1 MTMLFKNSR
10 FYFYLFSGLY
20 LISFFIPSYQVP
32 SYVFTLYSKYL
43 ITGDYYSELTG
54 YECFLISL
62 KTLVHSPIIIPG
74 TLANFVVVLCWMIS
88 MGNHTE
94 DYKIFNFLL
103 RFTCIF
109 SVLLW
114 PVLLKEGFLT
124 GYYLWAIS
132 SIGISVTY
140 TNLNSIK
147 KNSEVDLL
155 DN

>member
-1 MTMLFKNSR
+1 
-10 FYFYLFSGLY
+10 
-20 LISFFIPSYQVP
+20 
-32 SYVFTLYSKYL
+32 
-43 ITGDYYSELTG
+43 
-54 YECFLISL
+54 
-62 KTLVHSPIIIPG
+62 
-74 TLANFVVVLCWMIS
+74 MIS